1 MKLKRK
7 SFIIFVA
14 TMLLLAWGC
23 SQFPDSVKCTTGKTL
38 TQVEIRN
45 LFPRAPVIFGDTSY
59 AEVNPAF
66 SEKWHSYT
74 SKVMD
79 VLGMAP
85 NWSQQFD
92 CNRFALVK
100 LAVIH
105 IRFLVDTWHSRNPG
119 QAPAAGELWYTPDLQ
134 PSGGQKVGHAILVTI
149 EGGRKVYRDIYSS
162 KELTLSSSEE
172 NSIWMVKF

>member
-7 SFIIFVA
+7 HFIAFAILALF
-14 TMLLLAWGC
+14 LAWGC
-23 SQFPDSVKCTTGKTL
+23 SQFPDSIKCTTDRTFSQAELRNFFPGK
-38 TQVEIRN
+38 
-45 LFPRAPVIFGDTSY
+45 VIICGDSSY

-74 SKVMD
+74 SRVMD
-79 VLGMAP
+79 ILGMSP

-92 CNRFALVK
+92 CNRFTLVK

-105 IRFLVDTWHSRNPG
+105 IRFLVDTWHARNPV
-119 QAPAAGELWYTPDLQ
+119 QSPAAGEIWYIPDNQ
-134 PSGGQKVGHAILVTI
+134 PLGQVNGHSTIVTI

-162 KELTLSSSEE
+162 KILTLSPFEE
-172 NSIWMVKF
+172 SSIWMIKF